1 MRKTE
6 AIYSEL
12 AIGGNQPPS
21 LVFGKDSKAGR
32 ELGNLYNEK
41 KLEGFTSI
49 LNGGHCPR
57 EVHFSSV
64 QSASCV

>member
-1 MRKTE
+1 MNNVCSLIYLNEKKTE

-12 AIGGNQPPS
+12 AIGGSQPPS

-41 KLEGFTSI
+41 MRKL
-49 LNGGHCPR
+49 
-57 EVHFSSV
+57 
-64 QSASCV
+64 